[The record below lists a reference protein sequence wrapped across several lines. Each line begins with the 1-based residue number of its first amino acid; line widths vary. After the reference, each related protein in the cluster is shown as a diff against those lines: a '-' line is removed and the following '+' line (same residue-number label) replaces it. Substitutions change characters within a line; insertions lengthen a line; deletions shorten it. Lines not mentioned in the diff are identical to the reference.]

1 MKTFFLKHAVA
12 VVAIAIASVSLMSF
26 GLENNN
32 IQQEEWFAV
41 DQNGNIESTP
51 LMTPPS
57 GECQIDLPTET
68 CAVQLPSDHAY
79 DNMDDVPS
87 SARTAGK
94 TN

>member
-1 MKTFFLKHAVA
+1 MKNAMALVA
-12 VVAIAIASVSLMSF
+12 LVIAGTTLMSF
-26 GLENNN
+26 GLENSNV
-32 IQQEEWFAV
+32 QQEEWFAV

-51 LMTPPS
+51 LTSPPS

-68 CAVQLPSDHAY
+68 CAVQLPSDHPY
-79 DNMDDVPS
+79 ENMDDAPS

>member
-1 MKTFFLKHAVA
+1 MALVA
-12 VVAIAIASVSLMSF
+12 LAIAGTTLMSF
-26 GLENNN
+26 GLENSNL
-32 IQQEEWFAV
+32 QQDPWFAV

-51 LMTPPS
+51 LTNPPS

-68 CAVQLPSDHAY
+68 CAVQLPSDHSY